1 MVKSQLIKDLVQDN
15 ISLENALFRLKVIT
29 NSLGNVDL
37 QTWINNEINGYKND
51 DKIPSYRQHP
61 SYIIRYSGINANF
74 QVKQNLLS
82 EFIFDEHVRKIIES
96 RNINLGI
103 ANIERSIET
112 EIGFNL
118 IDLAPMVLKNSGGMI
133 RCTSLNQIINPTSL
147 VEILS
152 SIKFKLIDILLQLE
166 NEFGNLDELDINTS
180 IITKDNLDRLNTSI
194 NDYIYFDGKREEL

>member
-29 NSLGNVDL
+29 NSMGNVDL

-61 SYIIRYSGINANF
+61 SYIIRYSGMNANF

-180 IITKDNLDRLNTSI
+180 IITKDNLDRLNSSI